1 MRAAGF
7 SFFYRILS
15 KIFQKIYR
23 IQMGIQETENQFL
36 IFKTKSGFLYH
47 LRLQGG
53 IFFNPSYFLF

>member
-23 IQMGIQETENQFL
+23 IQMGIQAFL
-36 IFKTKSGFLYH
+36 KTA
-47 LRLQGG
+47 
-53 IFFNPSYFLF
+53 LFVKN

>member
-23 IQMGIQETENQFL
+23 IQMGIQDWE
-36 IFKTKSGFLYH
+36 
-47 LRLQGG
+47 
-53 IFFNPSYFLF
+53 